1 MNRAGLPCFL
11 PTHLSSP
18 DARHRPRARDPPGFF
33 ARRPRPAPPD
43 VRAGPRPA
51 HRPDRTERSRTAHT
65 HGWRLA
71 RDPRPFASPDLHM
84 RVYQRASASH
94 VPRVPRGSLRHAL
107 DARAPLPRT
116 RATRVA
122 ISAPHGAGVSAPA
135 GSKLKFWRSDLSEI
149 SRGSFSFDLIG
160 PTRRNPLQS
169 RHGCDALLSRGG
181 RAVRGGGS
189 RPHGVALP

>member
-1 MNRAGLPCFL
+1 MTGFGVETERA
-11 PTHLSSP
+11 
-18 DARHRPRARDPPGFF
+18 PRVAVP
-33 ARRPRPAPPD
+33 RRPRPAPPD
-43 VRAGPRPA
+43 VRARPRPA

-122 ISAPHGAGVSAPA
+122 ISAPHGAGASAPA
-135 GSKLKFWRSDLSEI
+135 GSKLKFWRSDLWLKRNEGLRSTIFRLRTDVIAEARDVAA
-149 SRGSFSFDLIG
+149 SRGRGITLRRKRGFSMAE
-160 PTRRNPLQS
+160 RRRGIMLRHMSWS
-169 RHGCDALLSRGG
+169 RYPNAM
-181 RAVRGGGS
+181 
-189 RPHGVALP
+189 P

>member
-1 MNRAGLPCFL
+1 MTCHDDRIWRRDRESPSGRRAATTAPRAVGRTRRAATSAPARSYRAFARRRASMA
-11 PTHLSSP
+11 PAAVAG
-18 DARHRPRARDPPGFF
+18 ARHRPRARDPPGFF

-43 VRAGPRPA
+43 VRARPQPA

-122 ISAPHGAGVSAPA
+122 IPAPQSGRQCSSRFQTEILAVGLIQKQVGPA
-135 GSKLKFWRSDLSEI
+135 S
-149 SRGSFSFDLIG
+149 
-160 PTRRNPLQS
+160 
-169 RHGCDALLSRGG
+169 
-181 RAVRGGGS
+181 
-189 RPHGVALP
+189 